1 MTQGLKPYGQPVT
14 KSKDDDDVPV
24 KISQDHYRHIHEQR
38 DFTLENLS
46 MAGQT
51 DVVDYEDLRV
61 MPEFDFESDAPVN
74 SGDPHVSYRFRV
86 PEAIRVEQRVK
97 NRYYYIGG
105 VPLSQCQVETVPVIQ
120 SLQDDALLYE
130 YSFIADQFCWLQDQK
145 YPQDNPDWVD
155 GGTENRFIVPLN
167 PQLVKFFEH
176 YMVCLVRRLD
186 SMKRLKTKELEAGK
200 PIAQIGET
208 ELRDYQRESY

>member
-1 MTQGLKPYGQPVT
+1 
-14 KSKDDDDVPV
+14 
-24 KISQDHYRHIHEQR
+24 
-38 DFTLENLS
+38 

-51 DVVDYEDLRV
+51 DLVDYEDQKIL
-61 MPEFDFESDAPVN
+61 PEYDFEQDDDTKAANQVENDKRDVRLHPREVK
-74 SGDPHVSYRFRV
+74 YRFRV
-86 PEAIRVEQRVK
+86 PEAVRIEARIK

-145 YPQDNPDWVD
+145 YPRDNPEWKEGSSDQPRYVP
-155 GGTENRFIVPLN
+155 PLN

-186 SMKRLKTKELEAGK
+186 SIKRMKAKETAPEK
-200 PIAQIGET
+200 MAQFGVV
-208 ELRDYQRESY
+208 ELRDYQRESYQFRIKLGRLRQLRLEGGGAITQQNYH